1 LVQAADHYVR
11 RIGRRSSANLA
22 KGEKRRAGAGPVKP
36 KEYRPGRNSARRPG
50 KKGRLL
56 PFLRR
61 VTFPHPFNSVREEL
75 RLSVANTVAGT
86 AAKYVLIFVTL
97 LLEYLGHPV
106 IGFHPVVH
114 PVAHHIGV

>member
-1 LVQAADHYVR
+1 MTARWH
-11 RIGRRSSANLA
+11 
-22 KGEKRRAGAGPVKP
+22 KKRR
-36 KEYRPGRNSARRPG
+36 
-50 KKGRLL
+50 RLL

-61 VTFPHPFNSVREEL
+61 VTFPHPFNRVREEL

-86 AAKYVLIFVTL
+86 AAEEVLIFVTL

-114 PVAHHIGV
+114 PVAHHVGVEQILVADRDENADRLLRFFGN